1 MIYRFLFLFAILF
14 SFSTSS
20 FAQNVLT
27 RVSSVTRSDGK
38 GYVVRMHL
46 QNSVDS
52 AKVLQADPGL
62 IQVLLYDD
70 NISLSTNFV
79 DPDGPALESIDITEL
94 PIGIGINLNLMPD
107 VHVTANI
114 YPDANKHDWL
124 TALTITDK
132 ETISILTD
140 GLEPINWDDYKPE
153 EVIINYADSTLA
165 EDDLVLTEDDSL
177 YQNLEFEMPN
187 DEYSNL
193 KSRVKFDTIVLD
205 AGHGGH
211 DPGTVGATRSKEKDI
226 VLKVVK
232 KLGKYLNENI
242 PELNVVYTRED
253 DTFVELEDRGHI
265 GNRAGGDLFVSI
277 HCNGVGNPYVQGA
290 EVFFLGQHKSDDAYE
305 IMQKENKVVRL
316 DATDKTK
323 ELSDQQLLIYE
334 LTNSGYMATS
344 QRLASMVDE
353 QFKNRAMRKS
363 RGVKQAGFIVLYY
376 ASMPSILVELGFIT
390 NRNDERFLNSDY
402 GQTIMAS
409 AIFRAIR
416 DYYVI
421 SNGQN
426 KR

>member
-1 MIYRFLFLFAILF
+1 MIYRYLLLFAVLL
-14 SFSTSS
+14 SFSTSTL
-20 FAQNVLT
+20 AQNVLT
-27 RVSSVTRSDGK
+27 RVSSVTRSDGN

-46 QNSVDS
+46 QQSVDS
-52 AKVLQADPGL
+52 AKVLQANPSL
-62 IQVLLYDD
+62 IQILLYDD
-70 NISLSTNFV
+70 NISLSSNFV
-79 DPDGPALESIDITEL
+79 EPDGPALESVDITEL
-94 PIGIGINLNLMPD
+94 PIGIGVNLTLMPD
-107 VHVTANI
+107 VHVTADI

-124 TALTITDK
+124 TALTFTDK
-132 ETISILTD
+132 ETIKILTD

-153 EVIINYADSTLA
+153 EIEINYADSTFA
-165 EDDLVLTEDDSL
+165 EEELVLPEDDSL
-177 YQNLEFEMPN
+177 YQNLEFEIPN
-187 DEYSNL
+187 DEYADL

-211 DPGTVGATRSKEKDI
+211 DPGTIGARRTREKDI
-226 VLKVVK
+226 VLKVTK
-232 KLGKYLNENI
+232 KLGKYLEENL
-242 PELNVVYTRED
+242 PELNVVYTRKD

-265 GNRAGGDLFVSI
+265 GNEAGGDLFVSI
-277 HCNGVGNPYVQGA
+277 HCNGVGNPYVHGA

-316 DATDKTK
+316 DDTDKTK

-363 RGVKQAGFIVLYY
+363 RGVKQAGFVVLYY
-376 ASMPSILVELGFIT
+376 ASMPSILIELGFLT
-390 NRNDERFLNSDY
+390 NRNEERFLNSDY

-416 DYYVI
+416 DYYLI
-421 SNGQN
+421 TNGESKQ
-426 KR
+426 